1 MRALR
6 EKIQVAYKEKH
17 IRIRAD
23 FSMETLK
30 TRRIWSSALQIL
42 KDYKGQLRLIYLDKQ
57 SAIIDEKGKTLLH
70 IKSLKNICIQQM
82 KPEENTGM
90 SKTERLWIERRK
102 S

>member
-1 MRALR
+1 MRALK

-30 TRRIWSSALQIL
+30 TRRIWSSAFQIL

-70 IKSLKNICIQQM
+70 IKSLKTFVSNKWNLKKIQEWAKQ
-82 KPEENTGM
+82 KDCE
-90 SKTERLWIERRK
+90 
-102 S
+102 